1 MPWEI
6 RTGTTGKHN
15 SAQSRLKNPS
25 KCLVQGESHM
35 LLLMDKS
42 GLAKHK
48 LTVEKGINM
57 SPLYQQNQ
65 TLFALSLGDCG
76 LEFVP

>member
-1 MPWEI
+1 
-6 RTGTTGKHN
+6 
-15 SAQSRLKNPS
+15 
-25 KCLVQGESHM
+25 M

-57 SPLYQQNQ
+57 YPLYQQNQ
-65 TLFALSLGDCG
+65 PLFALSPGDCG
-76 LEFVP
+76 SDFVSLKEEACFLSSRWKQKKTKHATLFK